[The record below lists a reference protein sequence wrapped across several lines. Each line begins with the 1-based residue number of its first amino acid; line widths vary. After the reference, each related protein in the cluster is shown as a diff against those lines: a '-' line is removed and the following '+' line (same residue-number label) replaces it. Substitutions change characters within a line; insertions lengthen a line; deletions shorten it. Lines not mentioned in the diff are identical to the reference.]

1 MKQDCYGLS
10 YKPDAKE
17 RSKIMK
23 SRRENRRASLKGT
36 IVEGEPMEFPHL
48 RETFYSIRIEH
59 DDIRPSQTTIMES
72 FEKLTINVIEGIE
85 VKGEDARAMVH
96 PMSPG
101 DTPKNYTTTK
111 IPTIFLLLQ

>member
-1 MKQDCYGLS
+1 M
-10 YKPDAKE
+10 
-17 RSKIMK
+17 
-23 SRRENRRASLKGT
+23 
-36 IVEGEPMEFPHL
+36 VFPHL
-48 RETFYSIRIEH
+48 RETFYLARVE
-59 DDIRPSQTTIMES
+59 DNDIKPSETTFLKE
-72 FEKLTINVIEGIE
+72 FEKLTINTIKGIE

>member
-23 SRRENRRASLKGT
+23 SRREKRRASLKGT
-36 IVEGEPMEFPHL
+36 IIEGEPMEFPHL

-85 VKGEDARAMVH
+85 VKREDIQAMVR
-96 PMSPG
+96 PWSSRSAQ
-101 DTPKNYTTTK
+101 TNW
-111 IPTIFLLLQ
+111 IAIEVLIVFSFSQ